1 MNVLRQPDDDL
12 FRYGYRYVARSDERG
27 RQTFVMVPLTEEDVL
42 HPQLEDHVTQ
52 NEPHDEDCGYIKVAC
67 QIRLAGN
74 PNALVL
80 HDCKIIWDIAG
91 MGDHGPD
98 IAVIFGARRG
108 ERASFDVAKE
118 GVRPAIIIEVTS
130 RSTRD
135 IDLKTKPRHYWRC
148 RVPCYVIVDEL
159 PRRRPRQL
167 RILGYQRGPRG
178 YRRLALNDQ
187 GRLWLQALQM
197 WLGQENGRV
206 VCYDQNGQPIPNP
219 VQAALERELAEQAR
233 QQAEE
238 ERDQAEQRAAQAE
251 QERDQAEQERE
262 QAEQEREQ
270 ARLHAE
276 QEAQARGHAEA
287 EVARLQEELRRLR
300 DGK

>member
-1 MNVLRQPDDDL
+1 MNVLRQPDDDDL

-108 ERASFDVAKE
+108 ERLVRRGQGRSSAGNHHRSDVA
-118 GVRPAIIIEVTS
+118 VHPQHRPENQAAALLALWGALLRHRGRVATAAAAAAALSVTS
-130 RSTRD
+130 VVRAVTGA
-135 IDLKTKPRHYWRC
+135 WR
-148 RVPCYVIVDEL
+148 
-159 PRRRPRQL
+159 
-167 RILGYQRGPRG
+167 
-178 YRRLALNDQ
+178 
-187 GRLWLQALQM
+187 
-197 WLGQENGRV
+197 
-206 VCYDQNGQPIPNP
+206 
-219 VQAALERELAEQAR
+219 
-233 QQAEE
+233 
-238 ERDQAEQRAAQAE
+238 
-251 QERDQAEQERE
+251 
-262 QAEQEREQ
+262 
-270 ARLHAE
+270 
-276 QEAQARGHAEA
+276 
-287 EVARLQEELRRLR
+287 
-300 DGK
+300 